1 MASSVL
7 SKHVF
12 LSAGITI
19 TKHYNRL
26 KLDIVEALQFLKC
39 TYHHN
44 LLFCKEPSTQLEV
57 DESGDLKEVVEDSVW
72 YKNWQVK

>member
-12 LSAGITI
+12 SSAEITI
-19 TKHYNRL
+19 TKCHNWL

-44 LLFCKEPSTQLEV
+44 LLFCEKPSTQLEV
-57 DESGDLKEVVEDSVW
+57 DESGDLEEVNEDSVW
-72 YKNWQVK
+72 YKNWQVE